1 MRIPLTVDIVRNF
14 IQRLRL
20 SGVIDCIEEKEGKT
34 YIKTDNILHAR
45 KGLKITINSIEY
57 LIDSVLHSTEQ
68 IVIDGIDLG
77 LFSGLTW
84 ELQPLFFYNG
94 TPYAV
99 NNELSKID
107 SNNKAPFI
115 YLYEIFKERRTSID
129 SGWVKESDLSL
140 HILDYANMR
149 DWSTKDHY
157 NEVIKGVNKLV
168 NYIIDE
174 LNSSLS
180 FYQFEQD
187 YEIVN
192 HVKWGQFSNFRGHT
206 NSVFNEHLSGIE
218 LNFTLKIKEQCIN
231 RLGKKL
237 CMNSFLNPTN
247 SYLKQTSFYNYN
259 RI

>member
-14 IQRLRL
+14 IQRLKL

-34 YIKTDNILHAR
+34 YIKTDNILNAR
-45 KGLKITINSIEY
+45 KGLKIAIHGIDY
-57 LIDSVLHSTEQ
+57 VIDSVIHSTEQ
-68 IVIDGIDLG
+68 IVIDDVSLG
-77 LFSGLTW
+77 LFGGLEW
-84 ELQPLFFYNG
+84 QIQNPYFYNG

-107 SNNKAPFI
+107 SNNKVPFV

-157 NEVIKGVNKLV
+157 TEVIIGINKLV
-168 NYIIDE
+168 NFIIDE

-180 FYQFEQD
+180 FYQFEET
-187 YEIVN
+187 YELVN

-218 LNFTLKIKEQCIN
+218 LNFTLRIREQCIN
-231 RLGKKL
+231 RLGKKF
-237 CMNSFLNPTN
+237 CMNSFLNPMNT
-247 SYLKQTSFYNYN
+247 YLKPTSFYNYS
-259 RI
+259 RM